1 VRARPLATLIVLAA
15 ALPGCGSDEGGL
27 DYDLRTPPPY
37 VGAVP
42 VAPPG
47 QKAVDRKMTRGDA
60 DRYKPVIADWAQAV
74 RDGDAATAAAFF
86 DLPAVVYQ
94 PGPGRTPLQLN
105 TPATAEAFNAAFPCG
120 AKLLGTN
127 PDGRYVVATFVL
139 VKNRE
144 ATPCNG
150 EGNLARVGFVFGDKR
165 HPRQFTE
172 WWQVPDAPESKTGPA
187 KRPTAVAP
195 ATVSDFG

>member
-15 ALPGCGSDEGGL
+15 ALAGCGSSDKTGL

-37 VGAVP
+37 VGAAP

-47 QKAVDRKMTRGDA
+47 QKVVDRRMTRGDA
-60 DRYKPVIADWAQAV
+60 DRYKPVIAGWAQAL
-74 RDGDAATAAAFF
+74 RDGDIATAAGFF

-105 TPATAEAFNAAFPCG
+105 TPATAEAFNAGFPCA
-120 AKLLGTN
+120 AKLLSTN

-139 VKNRE
+139 IKHG
-144 ATPCNG
+144 AQPCNG
-150 EGNLARVGFVFGDKR
+150 EGNLARVGFVFGDRR

-172 WWQVPDAPESKTGPA
+172 WWQVPDAPDSKTGPA
-187 KRPTAVAP
+187 KRPTGVAP
-195 ATVSDFG
+195 ATVTDFG

>member
-1 VRARPLATLIVLAA
+1 MRPALLIALAA
-15 ALPGCGSDEGGL
+15 LLMAGCGGSDDGGL
-27 DYDLRTPPPY
+27 DFDLRTPPPY

-60 DRYKPVIADWAQAV
+60 ERFKPVIADWAAAV
-74 RDGDAATAAAFF
+74 RRRDVTRAAGFF
-86 DLPAVVYQ
+86 DLPAIISQ
-94 PGPGRTPLQLN
+94 PGHDVLQVN
-105 TPATAEAFNAAFPCG
+105 TPQIAEAFNAALPCG

-139 VKNRE
+139 VDNGQ
-144 ATPCNG
+144 APCPG
-150 EGNLARVGFVFGDKR
+150 EGSLARVGFVFGDKR

-172 WWQVPDAPESKTGPA
+172 WWQVAGAPDSKTGPA
-187 KRPTAVAP
+187 SRPQAPP
-195 ATVSDFG
+195 ATVSDFS

>member
-1 VRARPLATLIVLAA
+1 VRAPLIAVLLLAVA
-15 ALPGCGSDEGGL
+15 PLLSGCGSDDGGL

-47 QKAVDRKMTRGDA
+47 QQTVDRKMTRDDA
-60 DRYKPVIADWAQAV
+60 TRYRGVIADWAAAV
-74 RDGDAATAAAFF
+74 RRGDAATAAGFF
-86 DLPAVVYQ
+86 DLPAIIYQ
-94 PGPGRTPLQLN
+94 PGHTVLQVN
-105 TPATAEAFNAAFPCG
+105 TPQIAEAFNASLPCG

-139 VKNRE
+139 VKSG
-144 ATPCNG
+144 AAPCTG
-150 EGNLARVGFVFGDKR
+150 EGDLARVGFVFGDKR

-172 WWQVPDAPESKTGPA
+172 WWQVPDAPDSKTGPDR
-187 KRPTAVAP
+187 RPKALTP
-195 ATVSDFG
+195 ATVSDFS